1 MKKTPS
7 YLDEKSE
14 RFASMQQNLDERTPG
29 KDRRK
34 RKAKKDKPKR
44 QWWVRLI
51 RAAIILSLI
60 GIVLAIGSYW
70 SLVLYFESRLPPVFE
85 PEDYVANA
93 AQITRVY
100 SRQGDVLAVIGDE
113 SRTVVP
119 FEAFPKIVKDAVLA
133 AEDADFYKHTGLDY
147 WGMMRAMY
155 ANIRDQRIRQGAST
169 ITQQVAKTFYLTSER
184 TFARKLE
191 EIVLTRKLEQKL
203 SKDEILYL
211 YLNQIYWGHG
221 RYGVVEAAWFYF
233 RKDLQSLT
241 LNECALLAGLISAPE
256 RFSPLRDM
264 KKAIQRRDFV
274 IDQMASKFD
283 YVTPE
288 LATKIKREPI
298 RPKPEREPHIGLGR
312 YGVDMVKRLLA
323 EKFDSKLIRRGGLQV
338 WTTIDTNMQRKAE
351 ASVTEKLTELDRTY
365 RLWKP
370 IERKPLSRER
380 IPKYVQA
387 LRKKLPKKGL
397 RSGRIVLGVVTGTD
411 LKNHAYRVDVGLGDM
426 HLPFSAVERYVQQ
439 GQTVDTLYRV
449 GDVLRVSPRFNL
461 ENARDGVDTSNIL
474 TLDQGLQAALVSI
487 EPKTRAIRAIVGG
500 YSHSTHPFN
509 RATLAKRQAGS
520 TFKPIVFAAGIETG
534 AISTDTTMINVPES
548 YRNGRG
554 RYWKPRNFSNKY
566 DGKEYSMEE
575 ALAKSI
581 NVIAVKVLE
590 KTGVGE
596 ARTFAKAIGIE
607 SPIEHDLS
615 ISLGSTSVS
624 PLEMANSYATFANEG
639 LYQTPHIV
647 TRVEDASGTTIYEPV
662 AKPVRVASVET
673 AHAISRMLK
682 AVIETGTGKRARLP
696 GRPAA
701 GKTGT
706 TQNGID
712 SWFVGYAPAL
722 ATAVWVGFDDRRPV
736 RKATGGKLAAPIW
749 SQFMSAALRG
759 TPVGWY
765 PQPGKKPRRIVRN
778 QPTDETPPP
787 ATASSNAP
795 ESDSLSIQGYLDSEY
810 TQ

>member
-1 MKKTPS
+1 MKKNPS
-7 YLDEKSE
+7 YLDEKSD
-14 RFASMQQNLDERTPG
+14 RIASMQENLEERTPDKG
-29 KDRRK
+29 RRK
-34 RKAKKDKPKR
+34 RKTKKDKTKR
-44 QWWVRLI
+44 RWWVRLI
-51 RAAIILSLI
+51 RVAIILSLI

-85 PEDYVANA
+85 PEDYVTNA

-119 FEAFPKIVKDAVLA
+119 FDAFPKIVKDAVLA

-155 ANIRDQRIRQGAST
+155 ANIRDQRISQGAST
-169 ITQQVAKTFYLTSER
+169 ITQQVAKTFYLSSER

-203 SKDEILYL
+203 TKDEILYL

-241 LNECALLAGLISAPE
+241 LSECALLAGLISAPE
-256 RFSPLRDM
+256 RFSPLRNM
-264 KKAIQRRDFV
+264 EKAIQRRDFV
-274 IDQMASKFD
+274 IDQMASKYD

-288 LATKIKREPI
+288 LATKTKREPI
-298 RPKPEREPHIGLGR
+298 RPKPEGEPHLGLGR
-312 YGVDMVKRLLA
+312 YGVDMVKRLLT
-323 EKFDSKLIRRGGLQV
+323 EKFDSNLIRRGGLQV

-351 ASVTEKLTELDRTY
+351 EAVTDKLTELDRKY
-365 RLWKP
+365 QLWKP
-370 IERKPLSRER
+370 IEKRPLSRDR
-380 IPKYVQA
+380 IPGYVRA
-387 LRKKLPKKGL
+387 LRKKLHKNGL
-397 RSGRIVLGVVTGTD
+397 RSGRIVLGVVTGKD
-411 LKNHAYRVDVGLGDM
+411 MKNHAYRVDVGLGDM
-426 HLPFSAVERYVQQ
+426 RLPFSSVERYAQQ
-439 GQTVDTLYRV
+439 GQTVDAIYRV
-449 GDVLRVSPRFNL
+449 GDVLRVSPRFNVQTASDDAGT
-461 ENARDGVDTSNIL
+461 NNVL

-500 YSHSTHPFN
+500 YSHNTHPFN
-509 RATLAKRQAGS
+509 RASMAKRQAGS

-534 AISTDTTMINVPES
+534 AISTDTTMVNVPES
-548 YRNGRG
+548 YRTGRG

-566 DGKEYSMEE
+566 DGKKYSMEE

-590 KTGVGE
+590 KTGVRE
-596 ARTFAKAIGIE
+596 VRTFAKSIGIK

-615 ISLGSTSVS
+615 ISLGSTAVS
-624 PLEMANSYATFANEG
+624 PMEMANAYATFASEG
-639 LYQTPHIV
+639 LYQEPHIV

-662 AKPVRVASVET
+662 DKPVRATSKET
-673 AHAISRMLK
+673 AHAISKMLK
-682 AVIETGTGKRARLP
+682 AVIETGTGKRARLA

-706 TQNGID
+706 TQQGID
-712 SWFVGYAPAL
+712 NWFVGYAPAL
-722 ATAVWVGFDDRRPV
+722 ATAVWVGFDDRRPI
-736 RKATGGKLAAPIW
+736 RKATGGKLAAPVW

-765 PQPGKKPRRIVRN
+765 PQTGRKPLRAKTT
-778 QPTDETPPP
+778 QPDDETPRPT
-787 ATASSNAP
+787 TASTNASKS
-795 ESDSLSIQGYLDSEY
+795 EGLSIQGYLDSEY
-810 TQ
+810 TE